1 MRIVT
6 LGIIAIVTLCM
17 LIGCNKGGG
26 NSEGSQG
33 SGITIRFI
41 NHYWGIVAGERE
53 PRVIIAV
60 CGHDF
65 FLEPEE
71 DRVAQCIP
79 RGGEQVVL
87 VRVEFPRFE
96 SLYGRYSTIVKTVT
110 VSDGDIV
117 TLTNEGTLEI
127 SR

>member
-1 MRIVT
+1 MHRVT
-6 LGIIAIVTLCM
+6 LGIIAMGMLCL

-33 SGITIRFI
+33 SSIAIRFI
-41 NHYWGIVAGERE
+41 NHYWGIVAGERK
-53 PRVIIAV
+53 PRVIIAT
-60 CGHDF
+60 CGHNF
-65 FLEPEE
+65 SLEPEE
-71 DRVAQCIP
+71 DTVVQCIP
-79 RGGEQVVL
+79 KGGEQVVL

-96 SLYGRYSTIVKTVT
+96 SLYGQYSTIVKTVT
-110 VSDGDIV
+110 VSNGDIV